1 MEYYL
6 KITEDGVIYGKKNE
20 NEDDVVY
27 DESLSFKDFEEGYEW
42 LIEKFGVAKSDI
54 QYIHQLEI

>member
-27 DESLSFKDFEEGYEW
+27 DESLSFKDLKKAMNG
-42 LIEKFGVAKSDI
+42 
-54 QYIHQLEI
+54 